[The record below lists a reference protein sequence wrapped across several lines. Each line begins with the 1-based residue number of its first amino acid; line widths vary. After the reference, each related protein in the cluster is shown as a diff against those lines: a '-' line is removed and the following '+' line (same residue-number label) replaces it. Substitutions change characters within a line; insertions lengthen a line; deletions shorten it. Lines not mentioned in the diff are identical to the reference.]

1 MKYISKFIA
10 LFAIGMMA
18 TACTE
23 NETAELSAPLEVSTP
38 SVSAISAT
46 SAVVSVKATG
56 SHITSRGICYSTSA
70 NPTINDIKVPGSQAN
85 MTLMLHSLS
94 KSTTYYVRGYAQ
106 TDNNV
111 VYSEEVN
118 FTTLA
123 KESQSDLDDWVAPAY
138 PDDYRSVSSWEKR
151 SQWNLGNVHD
161 PSVMKADDGY
171 YYMYCTDAGFGDPQ
185 AGHGHFHARRSANLV
200 DWEYL
205 GATMSNTPAWV
216 MDKLNEIRKNMGL
229 GNSTANPNDYGYWA
243 PCVRK
248 VKSGLYRMYYSIV
261 VPGTIDGAN
270 TWSERAFIGMMETAD
285 PASNIW
291 EDKGF
296 VITNYS
302 DKELNYKVAPDDW
315 ANCYFKYNAI
325 DPTFVITPEG
335 QHWLIYGSWHS
346 GFAAVQLNPETGKT
360 IVDPLPNPWGAENE
374 VAYGKQIWTRQAGN
388 RWQASEGPEV
398 VYHDGYYYLFMAY
411 DALEI
416 PYNTR
421 VMRSA
426 TIDGTYTGN
435 ETVLTHPYKFANN
448 QGWVGISH
456 CAVFND
462 GNGNWYYA
470 SQQRFPVGYD
480 DWAPNAVML
489 GGVRSIQWTS
499 SGWPVVMPERYAA
512 VPQVAIT
519 KEEIVG
525 TWEHID
531 LGYQYGVMKESTTM
545 TFAADGSITDGI
557 WKGGTWRFDASTNT
571 LTANGVELKV
581 QRECDWEATPRKHTI
596 VYSGINN
603 SKSYWGKKN

>member
-46 SAVVSVKATG
+46 SAVVSVTATG

-123 KESQSDLDDWVAPAY
+123 KESTSDLDDWVAPAY

-205 GATMSNTPAWV
+205 GATMPNTPAWV

-315 ANCYFKYNAI
+315 TNCYFKYNAI

-398 VYHDGYYYLFMAY
+398 VFHDGYYYLFMAY
-411 DALEI
+411 DALDI

-557 WKGGTWRFDASTNT
+557 WKGGTWSFDASTNT

>member
-171 YYMYCTDAGFGDPQ
+171 YYMYCTDAGFGNPQ

-205 GATMSNTPAWV
+205 GATMPNTPAWV

-374 VAYGKQIWTRQAGN
+374 TAYGKQIWTRQAGN

-557 WKGGTWRFDASTNT
+557 WKGGTWSFDASTNT

>member
-1 MKYISKFIA
+1 MKFISKFIA

-123 KESQSDLDDWVAPAY
+123 KESTSDLDDWVAPAY

-205 GATMSNTPAWV
+205 GATMPNTPAWV

-315 ANCYFKYNAI
+315 TNCYFKYNAI

-557 WKGGTWRFDASTNT
+557 WKGGTWSFDASTNT